1 MKTSLRKT
9 MIFGLASSL
18 LVLLPAIGLALT
30 PEQVIALK
38 KAGVSDAT
46 IQLMIQQ
53 EENARKAPEDTIG
66 RREIKDSQG
75 NTVIIYSTG
84 NPPGND
90 KRDEEKKKLENAWKM
105 LQNMNIKVDSRSMA
119 NPQPAPKAETTSS
132 STK

>member
-9 MIFGLASSL
+9 LTFGLASL
-18 LVLLPAIGLALT
+18 LVLLPAAGLALT
-30 PEQVIALK
+30 PEQVISLK

-66 RREIKDSQG
+66 RREVKDSQG

-105 LQNMNIKVDSRSMA
+105 LQNMNLKVDGRSTA

-132 STK
+132 PTK

>member
-1 MKTSLRKT
+1 
-9 MIFGLASSL
+9 
-18 LVLLPAIGLALT
+18 
-30 PEQVIALK
+30 
-38 KAGVSDAT
+38 
-46 IQLMIQQ
+46 
-53 EENARKAPEDTIG
+53 
-66 RREIKDSQG
+66 QG

-105 LQNMNIKVDSRSMA
+105 LQNMNLKVDSRSMA